1 MHRLVF
7 LLTLLP
13 ILFLSACN
21 KDEDGRNQTEVD
33 RELILQYLADNNIDA
48 EEHESGLFYLI
59 TREGNGERPTVQNEV
74 TVKYKGFLLNGNVF
88 DQTTGDDT
96 ITFPLG
102 NLIPGWQIG
111 IPLIDKGGAA
121 TLFLPSA
128 LGYGPQGVGTIP
140 PNSVLIFDI
149 ELVDFQ

>member
-1 MHRLVF
+1 MHRLIFV
-7 LLTLLP
+7 LTLLP
-13 ILFLSACN
+13 VLFLSACS
-21 KDEDGRNQTEVD
+21 KDDDERNQTEID
-33 RELILQYLADNNIDA
+33 REQILQHLADNNIDA

-59 TREGNGERPTVQNEV
+59 TREGNGEKPGIQNEV
-74 TVKYKGFLLNGNVF
+74 TVKYKGSLLNGTVF
-88 DQTTGDDT
+88 DQTNGDDS

-111 IPLIDKGGAA
+111 IPLIDKGGAG

-128 LGYGPQGVGTIP
+128 LGYGPQGVGSIP